1 MTKNPTIPANPDTTV
16 LAALDAPQGWMDY
29 PLGKDVIEGDPRC
42 RMKLLRT
49 VGTKTPYKAVAFFTA
64 QPSKFHWRFDN
75 DEAFVILEGHIAI
88 TLDTGE
94 RVEMRAGDAV
104 SFPGGHIGIC
114 EVFVPTRKFT
124 VVTNGSTGK

>member
-1 MTKNPTIPANPDTTV
+1 MQHQIPTVPDTVTR
-16 LAALDAPQGWMDY
+16 AALDAPDGWMDY
-29 PLGKDVIEGDPRC
+29 PLGSDVIAGEPNC

-49 VGTKTPYKAVAFFTA
+49 VGTVTPYKAVAFFTA
-64 QPSKFHWRFDN
+64 DPSVFTWRFDN

-94 RVEMRAGDAV
+94 RVEMKAGDAV
-104 SFPGGHIGIC
+104 SFPGGHTGTC

-124 VVTNGSTGK
+124 VVTNGQAVG